1 MKNRMILCAKSHLQ
15 NLPLWPVSSKGDLH
29 ATNCCV
35 FLIVPVIKS
44 TIGQHTTRIV
54 YYSET
59 VDPSI
64 PTESTGVPNTES
76 GKEFYCWYNIL
87 TCTAIDQTDDAVY
100 DKKKYIPLTV
110 AMTKDSA

>member
-1 MKNRMILCAKSHLQ
+1 MSHSVYIEFKVVKNGMILCAKSANTSKTYRCDQFHPKGIFT
-15 NLPLWPVSSKGDLH
+15 LPVP
-29 ATNCCV
+29 TNCCV

-64 PTESTGVPNTES
+64 PTEDTGVPNTES
-76 GKEFYCWYNIL
+76 GKEFNCW
-87 TCTAIDQTDDAVY
+87 
-100 DKKKYIPLTV
+100 
-110 AMTKDSA
+110 